1 MALKLLSAENPT
13 GIDFLGFVG
22 ENAPGETKAGI
33 MNLTPGSY
41 VVACFIPVGSKES
54 GAPHFTKG
62 MYGEF
67 TVK

>member
-1 MALKLLSAENPT
+1 MLSSPNPV
-13 GIDFLGFVG
+13 GLEAIGFVG
-22 ENAPGETKAGI
+22 DNKPGETKSFVA
-33 MNLTPGSY
+33 NLTPGSY
-41 VVACFIPVGSKES
+41 IFVCFLPVGGAAT